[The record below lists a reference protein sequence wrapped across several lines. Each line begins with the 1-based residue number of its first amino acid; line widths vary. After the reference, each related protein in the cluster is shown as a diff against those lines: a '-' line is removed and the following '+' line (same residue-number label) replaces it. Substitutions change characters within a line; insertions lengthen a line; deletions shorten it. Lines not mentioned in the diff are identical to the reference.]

1 MIRLQKINF
10 ETYKM
15 KIEMHLPQSEIFSY
29 LQKKGYEIN
38 SWIWRYEDEIFPGG
52 ITHHEQWTF
61 TATKPGEIQ
70 CEEAIF
76 TSVFER
82 EMKQYLNELA

>member
-15 KIEMHLPQSEIFSY
+15 KIEMHLPQSEIFNY

-38 SWIWRYEDEIFPGG
+38 SWLWRYEDETFPGG

-61 TATKPGEIQ
+61 TATKLGEKQ
-70 CEEAIF
+70 CEENIF

-82 EMKQYLNELA
+82 EMKSFLNEI